1 MLSPVF
7 NVREKVLALDTR
19 SRDFRPTSRGF
30 QDDFT
35 VDTETGE
42 KHTGNL
48 VKPLEMP
55 DFAVSEKAEKV
66 RELRQNNWGKV
77 AIVEKLWNVKAGGS
91 RAWKQAETEYNA
103 ITEMEE
109 KEA

>member
-48 VKPLEMP
+48 VKPLEKP
-55 DFAVSEKAEKV
+55 DFSVSEKAAEVAKL
-66 RELRQNNWGKV
+66 REMNWGKV
-77 AIVEKLWNVKAGGS
+77 AIVEKLWNVRAGEVWPINRHVKS
-91 RAWKQAETEYNA
+91 TIRL
-103 ITEMEE
+103 
-109 KEA
+109 

>member
-19 SRDFRPTSRGF
+19 SRDFRPTSSGF

-48 VKPLEMP
+48 VKPLEKP
-55 DFAVSEKAEKV
+55 DFSVSEKAAEVAKL
-66 RELRQNNWGKV
+66 REMNWGKWRLLRSFGTC
-77 AIVEKLWNVKAGGS
+77 ELGKCGLSTG
-91 RAWKQAETEYNA
+91 
-103 ITEMEE
+103 M
-109 KEA
+109 